1 MNKKINYLENRKE
14 SYKTSSNVF
23 ISFKYAFSGISYV
36 LKTSRNFKIQLI
48 FAVTSLIIG
57 FLLKISLS
65 NYVILIA
72 TIMSVLILE
81 ILNTSIE
88 SIVDLIVKKEFSFL
102 AKISKDTSAGAVLLA
117 SINSVIIAVYIFVPK
132 IKLLF
137 ESIFWEKVFL
147 SWINTILKKEDYE
160 LPNYIFEKKSFSLG
174 LQIISNKEIASLN
187 KKWMQ

>member
-1 MNKKINYLENRKE
+1 MKKKINTLKNRIE
-14 SYKTSSNVF
+14 SYKTSSNVLK
-23 ISFKYAFSGISYV
+23 SFKYAFSGISYV

-48 FAVTSLIIG
+48 FAVTSLMIG
-57 FLLKISLS
+57 FLLQFSQI

-88 SIVDLIVKKEFSFL
+88 SIVDLVVKKEFSNL

-137 ESIFWEKVFL
+137 ESI
-147 SWINTILKKEDYE
+147 
-160 LPNYIFEKKSFSLG
+160 
-174 LQIISNKEIASLN
+174 
-187 KKWMQ
+187 

>member
-1 MNKKINYLENRKE
+1 MEKKINYLENRKE
-14 SYKTSSNVF
+14 SYKTSSNVLK
-23 ISFKYAFSGISYV
+23 SFKYAFSGIRYV
-36 LKTSRNFKIQLI
+36 LETSRNFKIQLI
-48 FAVTSLIIG
+48 FAITSLMIG
-57 FLLKISLS
+57 FFLQISPS

-88 SIVDLIVKKEFSFL
+88 SIVDLVVKKQFSSL

-137 ESIFWEKVFL
+137 ESI
-147 SWINTILKKEDYE
+147 
-160 LPNYIFEKKSFSLG
+160 
-174 LQIISNKEIASLN
+174 
-187 KKWMQ
+187 

>member
-1 MNKKINYLENRKE
+1 MDKKINSLKNRIE
-14 SYKTSSNVF
+14 SYKTSSNLSF
-23 ISFKYAFSGISYV
+23 SFKYAFRGISYV

-48 FAVTSLIIG
+48 FAVTSLMIG
-57 FLLKISLS
+57 FLVQISQS

-88 SIVDLIVKKEFSFL
+88 SIVDLVVKKEFSSL

-132 IKLLF
+132 IKLFF
-137 ESIFWEKVFL
+137 ESI
-147 SWINTILKKEDYE
+147 
-160 LPNYIFEKKSFSLG
+160 
-174 LQIISNKEIASLN
+174 
-187 KKWMQ
+187 

>member
-1 MNKKINYLENRKE
+1 MDKKINSLKNRIG
-14 SYKTSSNVF
+14 SYKTSINVF
-23 ISFKYAFSGISYV
+23 KSFKYAFSGISYV

-48 FAVTSLIIG
+48 FAVTSLMIG
-57 FLLKISLS
+57 FLLQISQS

-88 SIVDLIVKKEFSFL
+88 SIVDLVVKKEFSIL

-132 IKLLF
+132 IKFLF
-137 ESIFWEKVFL
+137 ESI
-147 SWINTILKKEDYE
+147 
-160 LPNYIFEKKSFSLG
+160 
-174 LQIISNKEIASLN
+174 
-187 KKWMQ
+187 

>member
-1 MNKKINYLENRKE
+1 MDKKINSLKNRRV
-14 SYKTSSNVF
+14 SYKTSSNVL

-36 LKTSRNFKIQLI
+36 LITSRNFKIQLI
-48 FAVTSLIIG
+48 LAVTSLMIG
-57 FLLKISLS
+57 FLLKISQS
-65 NYVILIA
+65 NYVILIS

-88 SIVDLIVKKEFSFL
+88 SIVDLVVKKEFSSL

-137 ESIFWEKVFL
+137 EFI
-147 SWINTILKKEDYE
+147 
-160 LPNYIFEKKSFSLG
+160 
-174 LQIISNKEIASLN
+174 
-187 KKWMQ
+187 

>member
-1 MNKKINYLENRKE
+1 MKKKINSLKNWIE
-14 SYKTSSNVF
+14 SYRTSSNLYK
-23 ISFKYAFSGISYV
+23 SFKYALSGISYV

-48 FAVTSLIIG
+48 FAVASLFTG
-57 FLLKISLS
+57 FLLQISQSSYL
-65 NYVILIA
+65 ILIA

-88 SIVDLIVKKEFSFL
+88 SIVDLVVKKEFSSL

-137 ESIFWEKVFL
+137 ESI
-147 SWINTILKKEDYE
+147 
-160 LPNYIFEKKSFSLG
+160 
-174 LQIISNKEIASLN
+174 
-187 KKWMQ
+187 

>member
-1 MNKKINYLENRKE
+1 MEKKINSLKNRIE
-14 SYKTSSNVF
+14 SYKTSSNVLK
-23 ISFKYAFSGISYV
+23 SFKYAFSGISYV

-48 FAVTSLIIG
+48 FGVTSLMIG
-57 FLLKISLS
+57 FLLKISPS

-88 SIVDLIVKKEFSFL
+88 SIVDLVVKKEFSNL
-102 AKISKDTSAGAVLLA
+102 AKISKDTSAAAVLLA

-137 ESIFWEKVFL
+137 ESI
-147 SWINTILKKEDYE
+147 
-160 LPNYIFEKKSFSLG
+160 
-174 LQIISNKEIASLN
+174 
-187 KKWMQ
+187 

>member
-1 MNKKINYLENRKE
+1 MKKKINSLDNRKE

-23 ISFKYAFSGISYV
+23 VSFKYAFSGIRYV
-36 LKTSRNFKIQLI
+36 FKTSKNFKIQLI
-48 FAVTSLIIG
+48 FAVIALMIG
-57 FLLKISLS
+57 FLLQICLS

-88 SIVDLIVKKEFSFL
+88 SIVDLVVKKEFSSL

-117 SINSVIIAVYIFVPK
+117 SINSVIIAVFIFIPK

-137 ESIFWEKVFL
+137 
-147 SWINTILKKEDYE
+147 
-160 LPNYIFEKKSFSLG
+160 
-174 LQIISNKEIASLN
+174 
-187 KKWMQ
+187 

>member
-1 MNKKINYLENRKE
+1 MDKKINSQKNRIE
-14 SYKTSSNVF
+14 SYKTSSNVLK
-23 ISFKYAFSGISYV
+23 SFKYAFSGISYV

-48 FAVTSLIIG
+48 FAVTSLMIG
-57 FLLKISLS
+57 FLLQISQS

-88 SIVDLIVKKEFSFL
+88 SIVDLVVKKEFSSL

-132 IKLLF
+132 IKFLF
-137 ESIFWEKVFL
+137 ESI
-147 SWINTILKKEDYE
+147 
-160 LPNYIFEKKSFSLG
+160 
-174 LQIISNKEIASLN
+174 
-187 KKWMQ
+187 

>member
-1 MNKKINYLENRKE
+1 MRQKINSLKNRIE
-14 SYKTSSNVF
+14 SYKTSSNVLK
-23 ISFKYAFSGISYV
+23 SFKYAFSGISYV
-36 LKTSRNFKIQLI
+36 LNTSRNFKIQLI
-48 FAVTSLIIG
+48 FAFTILMIG
-57 FLLKISLS
+57 FLLQISQS

-88 SIVDLIVKKEFSFL
+88 SIVDLVVKKEFTIL

-137 ESIFWEKVFL
+137 
-147 SWINTILKKEDYE
+147 
-160 LPNYIFEKKSFSLG
+160 
-174 LQIISNKEIASLN
+174 
-187 KKWMQ
+187 

>member
-1 MNKKINYLENRKE
+1 MENKINSLKNRIE
-14 SYKTSSNVF
+14 SYKTSSNLLK
-23 ISFKYAFSGISYV
+23 SFKYAFSGISYV

-57 FLLKISLS
+57 FLLQISHS

-88 SIVDLIVKKEFSFL
+88 SIVDLVVKKEFSSL

-117 SINSVIIAVYIFVPK
+117 SINSVIIALYIFVPK
-132 IKLLF
+132 IKFLF
-137 ESIFWEKVFL
+137 ESI
-147 SWINTILKKEDYE
+147 
-160 LPNYIFEKKSFSLG
+160 
-174 LQIISNKEIASLN
+174 
-187 KKWMQ
+187 

>member
-1 MNKKINYLENRKE
+1 MDKKINSLKNRIE
-14 SYKTSSNVF
+14 SYKTSSNLLK
-23 ISFKYAFSGISYV
+23 SFKYAFSGISYV

-48 FAVTSLIIG
+48 FAVTSLMIG
-57 FLLKISLS
+57 FLLRISQS

-88 SIVDLIVKKEFSFL
+88 SIVDLVVKKEFSSL

-137 ESIFWEKVFL
+137 ESI
-147 SWINTILKKEDYE
+147 
-160 LPNYIFEKKSFSLG
+160 
-174 LQIISNKEIASLN
+174 
-187 KKWMQ
+187 

>member
-1 MNKKINYLENRKE
+1 MDKKINSLKNRIE
-14 SYKTSSNVF
+14 SYKTSSNVL
-23 ISFKYAFSGISYV
+23 ISFRYAFSGISYV

-48 FAVTSLIIG
+48 FAFISLMIG
-57 FLLKISLS
+57 FLLQISQS

-88 SIVDLIVKKEFSFL
+88 SIVDLLVKKEFSRL

-132 IKLLF
+132 I
-137 ESIFWEKVFL
+137 
-147 SWINTILKKEDYE
+147 
-160 LPNYIFEKKSFSLG
+160 
-174 LQIISNKEIASLN
+174 
-187 KKWMQ
+187 

>member
-1 MNKKINYLENRKE
+1 MDKKINSLKNRIE
-14 SYKTSSNVF
+14 SYKTSSTVLK
-23 ISFKYAFSGISYV
+23 SFKYAFSGISYV

-48 FAVTSLIIG
+48 FAVIVLMIG
-57 FLLKISLS
+57 FLLQISQS

-81 ILNTSIE
+81 VLNTSIE
-88 SIVDLIVKKEFSFL
+88 SIVDLVVKKEFSSL

-137 ESIFWEKVFL
+137 ESI
-147 SWINTILKKEDYE
+147 
-160 LPNYIFEKKSFSLG
+160 
-174 LQIISNKEIASLN
+174 
-187 KKWMQ
+187 

>member
-1 MNKKINYLENRKE
+1 MEPKINYLENRKE
-14 SYKTSSNVF
+14 SYKTSSN
-23 ISFKYAFSGISYV
+23 ILKSFRYAFSGISYV

-48 FAVTSLIIG
+48 FAVTSLMIG
-57 FLLKISLS
+57 FLLQISQS

-72 TIMSVLILE
+72 TIMFVLILE

-88 SIVDLIVKKEFSFL
+88 SIVDLVVKKEFSFL

-137 ESIFWEKVFL
+137 ESI
-147 SWINTILKKEDYE
+147 
-160 LPNYIFEKKSFSLG
+160 
-174 LQIISNKEIASLN
+174 
-187 KKWMQ
+187 

>member
-1 MNKKINYLENRKE
+1 MDNKINSLKNRIE
-14 SYKTSSNVF
+14 SYKTSSNVLK
-23 ISFKYAFSGISYV
+23 SFKYAFSGISYV
-36 LKTSRNFKIQLI
+36 LKTSRNLKIQLI
-48 FAVTSLIIG
+48 FALTSLMIG
-57 FLLKISLS
+57 FLLQISQS

-88 SIVDLIVKKEFSFL
+88 SIVDLVVKKEFSSL

-137 ESIFWEKVFL
+137 ESI
-147 SWINTILKKEDYE
+147 
-160 LPNYIFEKKSFSLG
+160 
-174 LQIISNKEIASLN
+174 
-187 KKWMQ
+187 

>member
-1 MNKKINYLENRKE
+1 MDKKINSQKNRIE
-14 SYKTSSNVF
+14 SYKTSSNVLK
-23 ISFKYAFSGISYV
+23 SFKYAFSGIIYV

-48 FAVTSLIIG
+48 IAGISLMIG
-57 FLLKISLS
+57 FLLQISLS

-88 SIVDLIVKKEFSFL
+88 SIVDLVVKKEFSSL

-117 SINSVIIAVYIFVPK
+117 SINSVIIAVYIFFPK

-137 ESIFWEKVFL
+137 
-147 SWINTILKKEDYE
+147 
-160 LPNYIFEKKSFSLG
+160 
-174 LQIISNKEIASLN
+174 
-187 KKWMQ
+187 

>member
-1 MNKKINYLENRKE
+1 MKKKINPLKNRIE
-14 SYKTSSNVF
+14 SYKISSNVLK
-23 ISFKYAFSGISYV
+23 SFKYAFCGISYV

-48 FAVTSLIIG
+48 FAVISLMIG
-57 FLLKISLS
+57 FLLQISLS

-88 SIVDLIVKKEFSFL
+88 SIVDLVVKKEFSSL

-132 IKLLF
+132 IKFLF
-137 ESIFWEKVFL
+137 ESI
-147 SWINTILKKEDYE
+147 
-160 LPNYIFEKKSFSLG
+160 
-174 LQIISNKEIASLN
+174 
-187 KKWMQ
+187 